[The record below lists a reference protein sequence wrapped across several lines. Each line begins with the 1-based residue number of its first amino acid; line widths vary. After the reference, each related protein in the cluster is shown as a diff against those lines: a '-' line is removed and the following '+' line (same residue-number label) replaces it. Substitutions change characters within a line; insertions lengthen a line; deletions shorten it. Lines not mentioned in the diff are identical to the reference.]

1 RAELQVQVLA
11 MSKSKKNVV
20 PPDELIEEYGADTE
34 RLYTLFMGPP
44 ERDIEWSEEGVRGAW
59 RFLSRLWTLITEQL
73 PRIRDVREPPDPAEL
88 DPAGEA
94 LWKKLHATIK
104 KVTEEF
110 EGRLGMNTAIA
121 ALMELTNAFADYL
134 EGDAVDLRL
143 VREVVRNLIL
153 LISPFTPF
161 LAEELWSR
169 LGEGKSVLETPWP
182 RYDERALAAGVVEIP
197 VQING
202 KVRARLRLPSS
213 VAADKQALQDAALAN
228 PVVQARLAGKEIK
241 RVIAVPGKLVSI
253 VVG

>member
-1 RAELQVQVLA
+1 
-11 MSKSKKNVV
+11 
-20 PPDELIEEYGADTE
+20 
-34 RLYTLFMGPP
+34 MGPP

-59 RFLSRLWTLITEQL
+59 RFLSRLWALVTEQI
-73 PRIRDVREPPDPAEL
+73 PAIKDIKGAVEPGEL
-88 DPAGEA
+88 DKAGEE

-110 EGRLGMNTAIA
+110 EGRLGLNTAIA
-121 ALMELTNAFADYL
+121 ALMELTGIFSDYL
-134 EGDAVDLRL
+134 NREKRDPRL

-182 RYDERALAAGVVEIP
+182 QCDERALAAGEVEIP

-213 VAADKQALQDAALAN
+213 VAEDKQALQEAALAD
-228 PVVQARLAGKEIK
+228 PAVAARISGKEVV